1 MGAKYIEDHNSKDLL
16 MLIMEHFNVASQL
29 ERKMKDSNRNKFI
42 NAITHNWAFGGLTM
56 FDFCAKAPIA
66 ISTIMSYRYYNGEF
80 VTKDDVI
87 MNNIL
92 NPEETKKR
100 IKEWKKGKS
109 LLSIMKEENGKLTVD
124 K

>member
-1 MGAKYIEDHNSKDLL
+1 MFHPNEPIDQDIVTLAK
-16 MLIMEHFNVASQL
+16 
-29 ERKMKDSNRNKFI
+29 
-42 NAITHNWAFGGLTM
+42 AIRQKESGLTM

-80 VTKDDVI
+80 TTKDDVI

-92 NPEETKKR
+92 NPEEAKKR
-100 IKEWKKGKS
+100 VKEWKKGKS

-124 K
+124 KQYYK

>member
-1 MGAKYIEDHNSKDLL
+1 
-16 MLIMEHFNVASQL
+16 
-29 ERKMKDSNRNKFI
+29 
-42 NAITHNWAFGGLTM
+42 
-56 FDFCAKAPIA
+56 
-66 ISTIMSYRYYNGEF
+66 MSYRYYNGEF
-80 VTKDDVI
+80 TTKDDVI

-92 NPEETKKR
+92 NPEEAKKQ

>member
-1 MGAKYIEDHNSKDLL
+1 
-16 MLIMEHFNVASQL
+16 
-29 ERKMKDSNRNKFI
+29 MKDSNRNNFI

-80 VTKDDVI
+80 ITKDDI
-87 MNNIL
+87 MMNNIL
-92 NPEETKKR
+92 NPEEAKR
-100 IKEWKKGKS
+100 QIKEWKKGKS

-124 K
+124 KQYYK

>member
-1 MGAKYIEDHNSKDLL
+1 
-16 MLIMEHFNVASQL
+16 
-29 ERKMKDSNRNKFI
+29 MKDSNRNNFI

-80 VTKDDVI
+80 TTKDDVI

-92 NPEETKKR
+92 NPEETKSGLKSGR
-100 IKEWKKGKS
+100 KERAYY
-109 LLSIMKEENGKLTVD
+109 LL
-124 K
+124 